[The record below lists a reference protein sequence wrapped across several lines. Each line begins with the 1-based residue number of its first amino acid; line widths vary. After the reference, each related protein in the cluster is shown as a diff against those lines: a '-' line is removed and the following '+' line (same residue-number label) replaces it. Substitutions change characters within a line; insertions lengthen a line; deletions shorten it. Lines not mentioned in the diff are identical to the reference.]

1 MKLKNLLIVAV
12 CCVTATTAMATEPDK
27 PKKEKAQ
34 PMSEPNPVQ
43 AYVNVIPQG
52 GEGRDTSFILCEH
65 SQKGCE
71 KPVRTKKHLAV
82 SNNSTQIQVGTA
94 KKNNNLPDY

>member
-1 MKLKNLLIVAV
+1 MKLKNIFIVAV
-12 CCVTATTAMATEPDK
+12 CCVTATTAMATEPNK
-27 PKKEKAQ
+27 SKKEKAQ

-43 AYVNVIPQG
+43 AYVNVVPQG

>member
-1 MKLKNLLIVAV
+1 MKFNVLVLAA
-12 CCVTATTAMATEPDK
+12 CCVTATAVMAGEPTK

-34 PMSEPNPVQ
+34 PMSEPNPVK

-52 GEGRDTSFILCEH
+52 GEGRDTAFILCEH
-65 SQKGCE
+65 SEKGCE

-94 KKNNNLPDY
+94 RKNNNLPDY